1 MKKKIFKQITS
12 ALIVLLICLTS
23 LIPSVSAEEAYDLS
37 TINLDDYGDVI
48 TNEEL
53 GFNIS
58 TSGIITKKQLEAV
71 LNSPS
76 TFSRAATT
84 TITLTPCYDNNG
96 NQITAVQSTY
106 FHSAGMVQYRLK
118 ANADGSNAYCIEP
131 GVYLAGGV
139 NLTESAAEAWD
150 NLSINQQRA
159 VNTALCYGLEGS
171 ASTVTAGSVNTDEA
185 YIATQ
190 LVVWEIVDGQR
201 NAIAPFS
208 LKSGKNGYLSM
219 FCAGGA
225 NPNIRTAY
233 NRITSRMS
241 KFWTVPSM
249 THVYEKDAPT
259 ITLDAVYN
267 ELKGTWTYGSLELND
282 SNGVLSE
289 FKLSGTYDVG
299 NATVTV
305 KQSGNKLTLT
315 CSNGKL
321 SGTSKECS
329 ASSVKNGVPKTNKGV
344 LVAYGSPYAQDT
356 ITGGTIDPPVAY
368 MNVKVN
374 IKRTGT
380 LTRDGRIQKSCWTD
394 SESKDD
400 TTMEGEGTLS
410 TAENLQGWYFYVE
423 SSAQFIKDYKVNS
436 FILGPTDKAGFTQ
449 SLSEYIIKNIDDG
462 LTHDVPAGIYQFY
475 ELGKLKD
482 GKSGKDLDNDYY
494 FPNGCRSN
502 GGSYSSGYPSG
513 SIRIEVE
520 SKSLS
525 NIGHATNIYRIP
537 FQFKKVSEC
546 GASVANL
553 YFTATHKQSG
563 AVYLLR
569 TAKDGYAYLNSDS
582 TKSKVL
588 YLPEGEYL
596 IHELGTLK
604 TGESGRDYENDYQ
617 VPAYYDT
624 PTDVEVSINADAFK
638 AAQEEGYETIFA
650 CVTNT
655 VSSYIKIKKTDS
667 KTGSALSGAVFG
679 IYFDEECT
687 SLLETVTTDKNGEGK
702 TKNKYSTGTYYCQ
715 EITPPPNCQLSD
727 EVYTVKVVPTTKV
740 DNVVEV
746 NATNIKFPTKVC
758 IYKVAKDT
766 QSPLSGVKFGVF
778 SNASCTVKLEEL
790 TTDSKGCA
798 YTKEYSPGTVLY
810 IKELVAPSGY
820 KVDSKVEKVTI
831 TETAKSGNVIKVKF
845 ENPPYLGSVAI
856 EKKDSETGTLLK
868 GAVYGLYSDK
878 ACTKLLE
885 KLTTDDKGYAE
896 SSKSYKPSTM
906 YLKEIT
912 PPPNYTKNNTV
923 YTVTLTLN
931 QAMAGTPAKVTVK
944 DDIEKVRIFLFKY
957 DPDLM
962 AKGKGVGGATYG
974 FYSNKECT
982 QLLEKVVT
990 RTDGS
995 IISAKKYRMG
1005 QTVYIKELV
1014 PAKGYKLNEI
1024 IYDVTVTPEYI
1035 EQSKKLFHTALT
1047 EPDEPYVW
1055 VRVYDMIY
1063 KPYIQIHKTDSKTGV
1078 AVKGAVYELYDPSNK
1093 WATRNML
1100 ETDSR
1105 GYAKTMST
1113 YYPGQTLHLKE
1124 YSAAEGYT
1132 LDPKTYEVY
1141 VKFVDRDNYVITV
1154 EVQNDPKDI
1163 DLTIKKTCAQTDLP
1177 VGNAVYGVYSS
1188 NAKDSNGMLLE
1199 SNLLTTVTTDA
1210 DGLGEIGIKFAAGE
1224 VFYLQERVAPYGF
1237 NLNKAIV
1244 TVTVEEDMNPIIPV
1258 IDYSKTGT
1266 VYLEKTDAFGD
1277 GLTGVTFEMYTKDG
1291 KLVKFGNYGA
1301 STYYYSKTGTKSEIT
1316 IPSSGPRVAV
1326 ISIPLGDYYFVETST
1341 VDGKMVY
1348 GEKIPFTV
1356 KLANASASGATA
1368 IEIEVKNHD
1377 SVLWDTGGTG
1387 TGAYRTVAL
1396 CVLTLSIALM
1406 GYAATIYVKKSKTK
1420 TN

>member
-139 NLTESAAEAWD
+139 NLTASSSEAWN
-150 NLSINQQRA
+150 NLSFDQKKAIN
-159 VNTALCYGLEGS
+159 TTLCYGLEGS
-171 ASTVTAGSVNTDEA
+171 ASMVTAGSVNTDEA

-190 LVVWEIVDGQR
+190 LVVWEIVDGHR

-233 NRITSRMS
+233 NRITSGMS
-241 KFWTVPSM
+241 KYWKTPSFADDI
-249 THVYEKDAPT
+249 KSQAPT
-259 ITLDAVYN
+259 YTLDAVYN
-267 ELKGTWTYGSLELND
+267 ELKGTWTYGSMTLND
-282 SNGVLSE
+282 SNEVLSD
-289 FKLSGTYDVG
+289 FSLTGTYDVG
-299 NATVTV
+299 NATVNI
-305 KQSGNKLTLT
+305 KQSGNKLTLS
-315 CSNGKL
+315 CSSGKL
-321 SGTSKECS
+321 SGTAKEI
-329 ASSVKNGVPKTNKGV
+329 SVKSNKTGVPTTNNGT

-356 ITGGTIDPPVAY
+356 ITGGTIDPPYAY

-423 SSAQFIKDYKVNS
+423 PSAQFIKDYKVNG

-494 FPNGCRSN
+494 FPNGCRPN

-520 SKSLS
+520 SKSLD

-638 AAQEEGYETIFA
+638 AAQEEGCETIFA

-687 SLLETVTTDKNGEGK
+687 SLLETVTTDSNGEGT

-715 EITPPPNCQLSD
+715 EITPPANCQLSD

-778 SNASCTVKLEEL
+778 SNEGCTVKLEEL

-831 TETAKSGNVIKVKF
+831 TEAPNAGTVIEVKF

-856 EKKDSETGTLLK
+856 EKKDSETGALLK

-931 QAMAGTPAKVTVK
+931 QAMTGTPAKVTVK

-982 QLLEKVVT
+982 QLFEKVVT
-990 RTDGS
+990 RADGS

-1078 AVKGAVYELYDPSNK
+1078 AVEGAMYEIYDPSNK
-1093 WATRNML
+1093 WATRNIL
-1100 ETDSR
+1100 TTDSR
-1105 GYAKTMST
+1105 GYAKTVSA
-1113 YYPGQTLHLKE
+1113 YYPGQILHLKE
-1124 YSAAEGYT
+1124 YEAAEGYT
-1132 LDPKTYEVY
+1132 LDTNTYEVY
-1141 VKFVDRDNYVITV
+1141 VEYVDRDNYVITV
-1154 EVQNDPKDI
+1154 EVENDPKNI
-1163 DLTIKKTCAQTDLP
+1163 DLTIKKTCVQTKKP
-1177 VGNAVYGVYSS
+1177 VEGATYRVYSS
-1188 NAKDSNGMLLE
+1188 NETDSSGMIL
-1199 SNLLTTVTTDA
+1199 SKYVLTTIVTDEN
-1210 DGLGEIGIKFAAGE
+1210 GLGKIGLKFAAGE
-1224 VFYLQERVAPYGF
+1224 VFYIQEWHPPIGY
-1237 NLNKAIV
+1237 NWNSKIIEV
-1244 TVTVEEDMNPIIPV
+1244 TVKDNMNPIIEV
-1258 IDYSKTGT
+1258 TDSIKTGT
-1266 VYLEKTDAFGD
+1266 VYLEKTDAFGNK
-1277 GLTGVTFEMYTKDG
+1277 LTGVTFEMYSKDG
-1291 KLVKFGNYGA
+1291 EMVTFGNYGA
-1301 STYYYSKTGTKSEIT
+1301 STYYYSKSQTKNVIT
-1316 IPSSGPRVAV
+1316 IPSSGQRVA
-1326 ISIPLGDYYFVETST
+1326 ILGVPIGEYYLIETST

-1348 GEKIPFTV
+1348 GEKIHFTV
-1356 KLANASASGATA
+1356 ELANTSDGAAKVVNLT
-1368 IEIEVKNHD
+1368 VKNHD

-1406 GYAATIYVKKSKTK
+1406 GYAATIYIKKSKTK

>member
-1 MKKKIFKQITS
+1 MKKKIFIQITS
-12 ALIVLLICLTS
+12 ALVVLLICLTS
-23 LIPSVSAEEAYDLS
+23 LIPSVFAKETFDLS

-58 TSGIITKKQLEAV
+58 TSGIITKKQLEAII
-71 LNSPS
+71 NSPS

-84 TITLTPCYDNNG
+84 TITLTPCYDSNG

-139 NLTESAAEAWD
+139 NLTASASDTWN
-150 NLSINQQRA
+150 NLTDNQQRA
-159 VNTALCYGLEGS
+159 INTALCYGLEGS
-171 ASTVTAGSVNTDEA
+171 ASTVTAGAVNTDEA

-190 LVVWEIVDGQR
+190 LIVWEIVDGQR

-208 LKSGKNGYLSM
+208 LKSGKNGYLSLY
-219 FCAGGA
+219 CAGGA
-225 NPNIRTAY
+225 YPNIRTAY
-233 NRITSRMS
+233 NRITSGMS
-241 KFWTVPSM
+241 KFWKVPSFADDI
-249 THVYEKDAPT
+249 KSQAPT
-259 ITLDAVYN
+259 YTLDAVYN
-267 ELKGTWTYGSLELND
+267 ELKGTWTYGSMTLND
-282 SNGVLSE
+282 SNEVLSD
-289 FKLSGTYDVG
+289 FSLAGTYDVG
-299 NATVTV
+299 NATVTI
-305 KQSGNKLTLT
+305 KQSGNKLTLS
-315 CSNGKL
+315 CSSGKL
-321 SGTSKECS
+321 DGTSKSVS
-329 ASSVKNGVPKTNKGV
+329 AKSNKTGVPTTNSGV

-356 ITGGTIDPPVAY
+356 ITGGTIDPPNAY
-368 MNVKVN
+368 LNVKVN
-374 IKRTGT
+374 IKKTGT

-394 SESKDD
+394 NESKDD

-410 TAENLQGWYFYVE
+410 TEENLEGWYFYVKP
-423 SSAQFIKDYKVNS
+423 SSQFIRDYKVES
-436 FILGPTDKAGFTQ
+436 FVLGPTDKAGFTQ
-449 SLSEYIIKNIDDG
+449 SLSEYIIEHIDDG
-462 LTHDVPAGIYQFY
+462 LTYDVPAGYYDFY

-494 FPNGCRSN
+494 FPDGCRPLN
-502 GGSYSSGYPSG
+502 GSYSNGVLSG
-513 SIRIEVE
+513 SIRIDVT
-520 SKSLS
+520 SKDLN
-525 NIGHATNIYRIP
+525 NIGYATNIYRIP

-582 TKSKVL
+582 TKSNVL
-588 YLPEGEYL
+588 YLPEGDYL
-596 IHELGTLK
+596 IHELGQLK
-604 TGESGRDYENDYQ
+604 SGESGKDYANDYT

-638 AAQEEGYETIFA
+638 AAQEEGFKIIFKS
-650 CVTNT
+650 VTNT
-655 VSSYIKIKKTDS
+655 VSSYIRIKKTDS
-667 KTGSALSGAVFG
+667 DTGKALAGAVFG
-679 IYFDEECT
+679 IYFDKECT
-687 SLLETVTTDKNGEGK
+687 SLLETVTTDSNGEGK

-715 EITPPPNCQLSD
+715 EITPPANCQLSD
-727 EVYTVKVVPTTKV
+727 EVYTVKVVPTAKV

-746 NATNIKFPTKVC
+746 TATNVKYPTKVC

-766 QSPLSGVKFGVF
+766 QSPLSGVKFGVY

-790 TTDSKGCA
+790 TTDSNGCA
-798 YTKEYSPGTVLY
+798 YTKEYSPGTILY

-820 KVDSKVEKVTI
+820 KMDSKVEKITI
-831 TETAKSGNVIKVKF
+831 TETPNAGTVIKVKF

-856 EKKDSETGTLLK
+856 EKKDSETGALLE

-878 ACTKLLE
+878 TCTKLLE

-912 PPPNYTKNNTV
+912 PPPNYTKNDTV
-923 YTVTLTLN
+923 YSVTLTLN

-944 DDIEKVRIFLFKY
+944 DEIEKVRIFLFKY
-957 DPDLM
+957 DPDLK
-962 AKGKGVGGATYG
+962 ANGKGVAGATYG
-974 FYSNKECT
+974 FYSNEACT
-982 QLLEKVVT
+982 QLFEKVVT

-995 IISAKKYRMG
+995 IISAKKYRLG
-1005 QTVYIKELV
+1005 QTIYIKELI

-1035 EQSKKLFHTALT
+1035 EQSKQLFHPALE

-1055 VRVYDMIY
+1055 MRVFDEIY
-1063 KPYIQIHKTDSKTGV
+1063 KPYIQIHKTDSKTGI

-1093 WATRNML
+1093 WATSNML

-1105 GYAKTMST
+1105 GYAKTVST

-1124 YSAAEGYT
+1124 YQAAEGYT

-1177 VGNAVYGVYSS
+1177 VGNAEYGVYSS
-1188 NAKDSNGMLLE
+1188 NEKDSNGMLLD

-1244 TVTVEEDMNPIIPV
+1244 TVNVEEDMNPIIEV
-1258 IDYSKTGT
+1258 TNQSKTGT

-1277 GLTGVTFEMYTKDG
+1277 GLVGVTFELYTKDG
-1291 KLVKFGNYGA
+1291 ELVKFGNYGA

-1356 KLANASASGATA
+1356 KLASATASGATVV
-1368 IEIEVKNHD
+1368 EIEVKNHD

-1396 CVLTLSIALM
+1396 CVLTLSVALM
-1406 GYAATIYVKKSKTK
+1406 GYAATIYFKKSKI

>member
-1 MKKKIFKQITS
+1 MKKKIIKQITS
-12 ALIVLLICLTS
+12 AIVVLLICLTS
-23 LIPSVSAEEAYDLS
+23 LIPSVYAEEAYDIS

-48 TNEEL
+48 TNEKL

-58 TSGIITKKQLEAV
+58 TSGIITKKQLETV

-84 TITLTPCYDNNG
+84 TITLTPCYDSNG

-106 FHSAGMVQYRLK
+106 FHSAGRAQYRLK

-139 NLTESAAEAWD
+139 NLTASAAEAWD
-150 NLSINQQRA
+150 NLTLNQQRA

-171 ASTVTAGSVNTDEA
+171 VSTVTAGSVNTDEA

-190 LVVWEIVDGQR
+190 LVVWEIVNGER
-201 NAIAPFS
+201 NAVAPFS

-225 NPNIRTAY
+225 YPNIRTAY
-233 NRITSRMS
+233 NRITNGMS
-241 KFWTVPSM
+241 KFWLVPSM
-249 THVYEKDAPT
+249 THLYEQYAPT

-267 ELKGTWTYGSLELND
+267 EIKGTWTYGSLELND
-282 SNGVLSE
+282 SNGVLE
-289 FKLSGTYDVG
+289 DFELAGTYDVG

-305 KQSGNKLTLT
+305 KQNGNKLTLS

-321 SGTSKECS
+321 SGSSKTKS
-329 ASSVKNGVPKTNKGV
+329 ASSVKTGIPKTNKGV

-356 ITGGTIDPPVAY
+356 IVGGTIDPPIAY

-380 LTRDGRIQKSCWTD
+380 LTRDGRIQKSCWTY
-394 SESKDD
+394 SESQDD

-410 TAENLQGWYFYVE
+410 TEENLKGWYFYVKG
-423 SSAQFIKDYKVNS
+423 SAQFVRDYKVES
-436 FILGPTDKAGFTQ
+436 FVLGPTDKAGFTE
-449 SLSEYIIKNIDDG
+449 SLSEYIIENIDDG
-462 LTHDVPAGIYQFY
+462 LTYDVPSGYYDIY
-475 ELGKLKD
+475 ELGKLKE

-494 FPNGCRSN
+494 FPDGCSPQN
-502 GGSYSSGYPSG
+502 GSYKNGYVSGTL
-513 SIRIEVE
+513 RIDLN
-520 SKSLS
+520 STDLN

-546 GASVANL
+546 GSSVANL

-588 YLPEGEYL
+588 YLPEGDYL
-596 IHELGTLK
+596 IHELGQLK
-604 TGESGRDYENDYQ
+604 SGESGKDYANDYA

-638 AAQEEGYETIFA
+638 AAHSEGLETIFKS
-650 CVTNT
+650 VTNT
-655 VSSYIKIKKTDS
+655 VSSYIRIKKTDS
-667 KTGSALSGAVFG
+667 DTGKALAGAVFG
-679 IYFDEECT
+679 IYFDKECT
-687 SLLETVTTDKNGEGK
+687 SLLETVTTDSSGEGT

-715 EITPPPNCQLSD
+715 EITPPANCQLSD
-727 EVYTVKVVPTTKV
+727 EVYIVKVVPTANV

-746 NATNIKFPTKVC
+746 TATNVKYPTKIE
-758 IYKVAKDT
+758 IYKIAEDT
-766 QSPLSGVKFGVF
+766 KLPLKGVRFGVY
-778 SNASCTVKLEEL
+778 SNANCTVKLEDVI
-790 TTDSKGCA
+790 TDENGYA
-798 YTKEYSPGTVLY
+798 YTQAYKPGTVLY
-810 IKELVAPSGY
+810 IKELSSATGY
-820 KVDSKVEKVTI
+820 KPNGTVMKVTI
-831 TETAKSGNVIKVKF
+831 TETANANNVIKVVF
-845 ENPPYLGSVAI
+845 ENPPYFGSVAI
-856 EKKDSETGTLLK
+856 EKKDSETGALLE

-885 KLTTDDKGYAE
+885 KLTTDSKGYAE

-912 PPPNYTKNNTV
+912 PPPNYTANDTV
-923 YTVTLTLN
+923 YSVTLTLN
-931 QAMAGTPAKVTVK
+931 QAMAGTLAKVTVK

-957 DPDLM
+957 DPDLK
-962 AKGKGVGGATYG
+962 ANGKGVAGATYG

-982 QLLEKVVT
+982 QLYEKVVSGA
-990 RTDGS
+990 DGS
-995 IISAKKYRMG
+995 VISAKKYRMG
-1005 QTVYIKELV
+1005 DTIYIKELV

-1035 EQSKKLFHTALT
+1035 EQSKQLFHPALV

-1055 VRVYDMIY
+1055 VRVYDLIY
-1063 KPYIQIHKTDSKTGV
+1063 KPYIQIHKTDSKTGK
-1078 AVKGAVYELYDPSNK
+1078 AVEGAIYEIYDPSNK

-1105 GYAKTMST
+1105 GYAKTLST

-1124 YSAAEGYT
+1124 YQAAEGYT
-1132 LDPKTYEVY
+1132 LDPNTYEVY
-1141 VKFVDRDNYVITV
+1141 VKFVDRDNYVITIEV
-1154 EVQNDPKDI
+1154 ENDPKDI

-1177 VGNAVYGVYSS
+1177 VGDAVYGVYSS
-1188 NAKDSNGMLLE
+1188 NEKDSSGMLLD
-1199 SNLLTTVTTDA
+1199 SNLLTTVTTDS
-1210 DGLGEIGIKFAAGE
+1210 DGLGEIDIKFAAGE
-1224 VFYLQERVAPYGF
+1224 VFYLQERVAPVGF

-1244 TVTVEEDMNPIIPV
+1244 TVNVEEDMNPIIPV
-1258 IDYSKTGT
+1258 INYSKSGT
-1266 VYLEKTDAFGD
+1266 VYLEKTDAFGE
-1277 GLTGVTFEMYTKDG
+1277 GLVGVTFEMYTKDG

-1301 STYYYSKTGTKSEIT
+1301 STYYYSKTGAKSEIT
-1316 IPSSGPRVAV
+1316 IPSSGPRVAL
-1326 ISIPLGDYYFVETST
+1326 ISIPLGEYYLVETST

-1356 KLANASASGATA
+1356 KLASATASGATVV
-1368 IEIEVKNHD
+1368 EIEVKNHD

-1387 TGAYRTVAL
+1387 TGAYRAVAL
-1396 CVLTLSIALM
+1396 CVLTLSVALM
-1406 GYAATIYVKKSKTK
+1406 GCAATIYFKKSKT

>member
-1 MKKKIFKQITS
+1 MLVCI
-12 ALIVLLICLTS
+12 TS
-23 LIPSVSAEEAYDLS
+23 LIPSVSAEETFDLS
-37 TINLDDYGDVI
+37 TINLENCGDVI

-76 TFSRAATT
+76 TFSRSATT
-84 TITLTPCYDNNG
+84 TITLTPCYDSNG

-106 FHSAGMVQYRLK
+106 FHSAGMAQYRLK

-139 NLTESAAEAWD
+139 NLTESAADAWY
-150 NLSINQQRA
+150 NLTINQQRA

-190 LVVWEIVDGQR
+190 LVVWEIVNGER
-201 NAIAPFS
+201 NSSIPFS

-233 NRITSRMS
+233 NRIVDGMY
-241 KFWTVPSM
+241 KFWQVPSM
-249 THVYEKDAPT
+249 TSAYQNSEPT
-259 ITLDAVYN
+259 YTIDAVYN

-282 SNGVLSE
+282 SNGVLKDFS
-289 FKLSGTYDVG
+289 LAGTYDVG
-299 NATVTV
+299 NATVTI
-305 KQSGNKLTLT
+305 KQNGNKLTMT
-315 CSNGKL
+315 SSNGKL
-321 SGTSKECS
+321 GGTSKTISTHTE
-329 ASSVKNGVPKTNKGV
+329 KTGVPRTNKGV

-356 ITGGTIDPPVAY
+356 ITGGTIDPPNAY

-410 TAENLQGWYFYVE
+410 TEENLQGWYFYVKP
-423 SSAQFIKDYKVNS
+423 SAQFIKDYKVNS
-436 FILGPTDKAGFTQ
+436 FVLGPTDKAGFTQ
-449 SLSEYIIKNIDDG
+449 SLSEYIIENIDDG
-462 LTHDVPAGIYQFY
+462 LTYDVSAGIYEFY

-482 GKSGKDLDNDYY
+482 GKSGKDLENDYY
-494 FPNGCRSN
+494 FPNGCRAKA
-502 GGSYSSGYPSG
+502 GSYSNGLPSG
-513 SIRIEVE
+513 TLRIEVQ
-520 SKSLS
+520 SKALN
-525 NIGHATNIYRIP
+525 NIGFATNIYRIP
-537 FQFKKVSEC
+537 FQFKKISEC

-553 YFTATHKQSG
+553 YFTATHKQTG

-569 TAKDGYAYLNSDS
+569 TAKDGCAYLNSDS

-588 YLPEGEYL
+588 YLPEGDYV

-604 TGESGRDYENDYQ
+604 TGASGRDYKNDYA

-638 AAQEEGYETIFA
+638 AAQEEGLETISKS
-650 CVTNT
+650 VTNT

-687 SLLETVTTDKNGEGK
+687 SLLETVTTDKTGEGK

-746 NATNIKFPTKVC
+746 NATNIKYPTKVR

-766 QSPLSGVKFGVF
+766 QTPLSGVKFGVF

-790 TTDSKGCA
+790 TTDSKGIA
-798 YTKEYSPGTVLY
+798 YTKAYSPGTVLY

-831 TETAKSGNVIKVKF
+831 TETPNAGTVIEVKF

-856 EKKDSETGTLLK
+856 EKKDSETGALLK

-982 QLLEKVVT
+982 QLFEKVVT
-990 RTDGS
+990 RADGS

-1005 QTVYIKELV
+1005 QTIYIKELV

-1024 IYDVTVTPEYI
+1024 VYDVTVTPEYI

-1105 GYAKTMST
+1105 GYAKTVST

-1124 YSAAEGYT
+1124 YTAAEGYT

-1163 DLTIKKTCAQTDLP
+1163 SLTIKKTCSQTQLP
-1177 VGNAVYGVYSS
+1177 VEGATYGVYSS
-1188 NAKDSNGMLLE
+1188 NAKDTSGMLLDE
-1199 SNLLTTVTTDA
+1199 NLLTTVKTDEN
-1210 DGLGEIGIKFAAGE
+1210 GLGKIGVKFAAGE
-1224 VFYLQERVAPYGF
+1224 VFYLQEISAPDGF
-1237 NLNKAIV
+1237 TLNKAIV
-1244 TVTVEEDMNPIIPV
+1244 TVTVKENMNPIISV
-1258 IDYSKTGT
+1258 TNYSKTGA

-1291 KLVKFGNYGA
+1291 DLVTFGNYGA
-1301 STYYYSKTGTKSEIT
+1301 STYYYSKTGPQKNIT
-1316 IPSSGPRVAV
+1316 IPSSGPRVAI
-1326 ISIPLGDYYFVETST
+1326 ISIPIGEYYLIETST

-1348 GEKIPFTV
+1348 GEKIPV
-1356 KLANASASGATA
+1356 VIELAKSTDTGAKTL
-1368 IEIEVKNHD
+1368 EIEVKNHD

-1396 CVLTLSIALM
+1396 CALTLSITLM
-1406 GYAATIYVKKSKTK
+1406 GYAATIYIKKSKTK

>member
-37 TINLDDYGDVI
+37 TINLDNYGDVI

-84 TITLTPCYDNNG
+84 TITLTPCYDSNG

-118 ANADGSNAYCIEP
+118 ANADSSNAYCIEP
-131 GVYLAGGV
+131 GVYLAGGI
-139 NLTESAAEAWD
+139 NLTADSSEVWNS
-150 NLSINQQRA
+150 LSLDQRKAIN
-159 VNTALCYGLEGS
+159 TILCYGLEGS
-171 ASTVTAGSVNTDEA
+171 ASTVTAGAVNSDEA

-190 LVVWEIVDGQR
+190 LLIWEVVDGER
-201 NAIAPFS
+201 NVIAPFS
-208 LKSGKNGYLSM
+208 LKSGKNGYLSLY
-219 FCAGGA
+219 CAGNA

-233 NRITSRMS
+233 NRIVTGLD
-241 KFWTVPSM
+241 KYWKIPSM
-249 THVYEKDAPT
+249 THAFKSKAPT
-259 ITLDAVYN
+259 YALDAVYN
-267 ELKGTWTYGSLELND
+267 EIKGTWTYSSMTLND
-282 SNGVLSE
+282 SNGVLSD
-289 FKLSGTYDVG
+289 FSLAGTYDVG
-299 NATVTV
+299 NATVTI
-305 KQSGNKLTLT
+305 KQSGNKLTLS
-315 CSNGKL
+315 CSSGKL
-321 SGTSKECS
+321 NGTSKSIS
-329 ASSVKNGVPKTNKGV
+329 AQSNKTGVPTTNSGV

-356 ITGGTIDPPVAY
+356 ITGGTIDPPNAY

-410 TAENLQGWYFYVE
+410 TEENLQGWYFYVKP
-423 SSAQFIKDYKVNS
+423 SAQFIKDYKVNS
-436 FILGPTDKAGFTQ
+436 FVLGPTDKAGFTQ
-449 SLSEYIIKNIDDG
+449 SLSEYIIENIDDG
-462 LTHDVPAGIYQFY
+462 LTYDVSAGIYEFY

-482 GKSGKDLDNDYY
+482 GKSGNDLENDYY
-494 FPNGCRSN
+494 FPNGCRAKA
-502 GGSYSSGYPSG
+502 GSYSNGFPSG
-513 SIRIEVE
+513 TLRIEVQ
-520 SKSLS
+520 SKALN
-525 NIGHATNIYRIP
+525 NIGFATNIYRIP
-537 FQFKKVSEC
+537 FQFKKISEC

-553 YFTATHKQSG
+553 YFTATHKQTG

-604 TGESGRDYENDYQ
+604 TGASGRDYKNDYA

-638 AAQEEGYETIFA
+638 AAQEEGLETIFKS
-650 CVTNT
+650 VTNT

-746 NATNIKFPTKVC
+746 NATNVKYPTTVR

-766 QSPLSGVKFGVF
+766 QIPLKGVKFGVF

-790 TTDSKGCA
+790 TTDSKGIA
-798 YTKEYSPGTVLY
+798 YTKAYSPGTVLY

-831 TETAKSGNVIKVKF
+831 TETPNAGTVIEVKF

-856 EKKDSETGTLLK
+856 EKKDSETGALLK

-885 KLTTDDKGYAE
+885 KLTTNDKGYAE

-912 PPPNYTKNNTV
+912 PPPNYIKNNTV

-962 AKGKGVGGATYG
+962 AKGKGIGGATYG

-982 QLLEKVVT
+982 QLFEKVVT
-990 RTDGS
+990 RADGS

-1188 NAKDSNGMLLE
+1188 NEKDSNGMLLE

-1244 TVTVEEDMNPIIPV
+1244 TVNVKEDMNPIIPV
-1258 IDYSKTGT
+1258 VDYSKTGT

-1316 IPSSGPRVAV
+1316 IPSSGPRVAI

-1356 KLANASASGATA
+1356 KLASATAQGATA

-1377 SVLWDTGGTG
+1377 SVLWDTGGIG

-1396 CVLTLSIALM
+1396 CVLTLSITLM
-1406 GYAATIYVKKSKTK
+1406 GYAATIYIKKSKTK
-1420 TN
+1420 SN

>member
-1 MKKKIFKQITS
+1 MKKKLLTQITS
-12 ALIVLLICLTS
+12 VLIIMLVCITS
-23 LIPSVSAEEAYDLS
+23 LIPSVSAEEVYDLS

-53 GFNIS
+53 GFNVS

-84 TITLTPCYDNNG
+84 TITLTPCYDSNG

-118 ANADGSNAYCIEP
+118 TNADGSNAYCIEP

-139 NLTESAAEAWD
+139 NLTASAVEAWD
-150 NLSINQQRA
+150 SLTLNQQRA
-159 VNTALCYGLEGS
+159 INTALCYGLEGS
-171 ASTVTAGSVNTDEA
+171 ASTVTDGAVNSDEA

-190 LVVWEIVDGQR
+190 LIVWEIVNGER
-201 NAIAPFS
+201 NAVAPFS

-219 FCAGGA
+219 YCAGGA
-225 NPNIRTAY
+225 NPNIRKAY
-233 NRITSRMS
+233 NRITSGMS
-241 KFWTVPSM
+241 KFWLVPSM
-249 THVYEKDAPT
+249 THVYEQYAPT

-282 SNGVLSE
+282 SNGVLSD
-289 FKLSGTYDVG
+289 FKLAGTYDVG

-305 KQSGNKLTLT
+305 AQSGNRLTLK

-321 SGTSKECS
+321 SGTSKEGS
-329 ASSVKNGVPKTNKGV
+329 ANSVKTGIPKTNKGI

-356 ITGGTIDPPVAY
+356 ITGGTIDPPKAY

-410 TAENLQGWYFYVE
+410 TEENLEGWYFYVKP
-423 SSAQFIKDYKVNS
+423 SAQFIRDYKVES
-436 FILGPTDKAGFTQ
+436 FVLGPTDKAGFTQ

-462 LTHDVPAGIYQFY
+462 LTYDVPAGYYDIY
-475 ELGKLKD
+475 ELGKLKE

-494 FPNGCRSN
+494 FPDGCRPYN
-502 GGSYSSGYPSG
+502 GSYSSGNISG
-513 SIRIEVE
+513 TLRIDVN
-520 SKSLS
+520 STDLN
-525 NIGHATNIYRIP
+525 NIGHVTNIYRIP
-537 FQFKKVSEC
+537 FQFKKESEC
-546 GASVANL
+546 GSSVANL

-569 TAKDGYAYLNSDS
+569 TAKDGYACLNSDS

-588 YLPEGEYL
+588 YLPEGDYL
-596 IHELGTLK
+596 IHELGLLK
-604 TGESGRDYENDYQ
+604 SGKSGKDYDNDYA

-638 AAQEEGYETIFA
+638 AAQEEGFETIYK

-655 VSSYIKIKKTDS
+655 VSSYIKIKKTES
-667 KTGSALSGAVFG
+667 NTGSALSGAVFG
-679 IYFDEECT
+679 IYFDKECT

-715 EITPPPNCQLSD
+715 EITPPANCQLSD
-727 EVYTVKVVPTTKV
+727 EVYTVKVVPTANV
-740 DNVVEV
+740 DNEVEV
-746 NATNIKFPTKVC
+746 NATNVKHPTKVC

-766 QSPLSGVKFGVF
+766 QSPLKGVKFGVY
-778 SNASCTVKLEEL
+778 SNANCTVKLEEH
-790 TTDSKGCA
+790 TTDSNGCA
-798 YTKEYSPGTVLY
+798 YTKEYSPGTILY

-820 KVDSKVEKVTI
+820 KMDSKVEKITI
-831 TETAKSGNVIKVKF
+831 TETPNAGTVIKVKF

-856 EKKDSETGTLLK
+856 EKKDSETGALLE

-878 ACTKLLE
+878 TCTKLLE
-885 KLTTDDKGYAE
+885 KLTTDSKGYAK

-912 PPPNYTKNNTV
+912 PPPNYTKNDTV
-923 YTVTLTLN
+923 YSVTLTLN
-931 QAMAGTPAKVTVK
+931 QAMEGTPAKVTVN
-944 DDIEKVRIFLFKY
+944 DEIEKVRIFLFKY
-957 DPDLM
+957 DPDTM

-982 QLLEKVVT
+982 QLFEKVVT
-990 RTDGS
+990 RDDGS

-1005 QTVYIKELV
+1005 QTIYIKELI
-1014 PAKGYKLNEI
+1014 PAEGYKLNTN
-1024 IYDVTVTPEYI
+1024 IYSITVTPEYI
-1035 EQSKKLFHTALT
+1035 EQSKQLVQTGLT

-1055 VRVYDMIY
+1055 MRVYDEIY
-1063 KPYIQIHKTDSKTGV
+1063 KPYIKIHKTDSKTGI

-1093 WATRNML
+1093 WSTRCFL
-1100 ETDSR
+1100 TTDSK
-1105 GYAKTMST
+1105 GYAQSTST
-1113 YYPGQTLHLKE
+1113 YYPGQTFHLKE
-1124 YSAAEGYT
+1124 YTAADGYT
-1132 LDPKTYEVY
+1132 LDTKTYEVY
-1141 VKFVDRDNYVITV
+1141 VKYVNKDNEVILV

-1163 DLTIKKTCAQTDLP
+1163 SLTIRKTCVQTKLP
-1177 VGNAVYGVYSS
+1177 VEGATYRVYS
-1188 NAKDSNGMLLE
+1188 NNETDSSGMIL
-1199 SNLLTTVTTDA
+1199 SKYVLTTVNTDEN
-1210 DGLGEIGIKFAAGE
+1210 GLGKIGIKFAAGE
-1224 VFYLQERVAPYGF
+1224 VFYLQEWHPPVGYTW
-1237 NLNKAIV
+1237 NSQIIKV
-1244 TVTVEEDMNPIIPV
+1244 TVTDDMNPV
-1258 IDYSKTGT
+1258 IDVTNNIKTGT

-1316 IPSSGPRVAV
+1316 IPSSGPRVAI

-1356 KLANASASGATA
+1356 KLASATAQGATMV
-1368 IEIEVKNHD
+1368 EIEVKNHD

-1387 TGAYRTVAL
+1387 TGAYRMVAL
-1396 CVLTLSIALM
+1396 CVLTLSITLM

>member
-1 MKKKIFKQITS
+1 MKKKLLMRIT
-12 ALIVLLICLTS
+12 AILFVLLICITS
-23 LIPSVSAEEAYDLS
+23 LITSVSADEAFDLGS
-37 TINLDDYGDVI
+37 INLDDYDDVI

-84 TITLTPCYDNNG
+84 TITLTPCYDTKG
-96 NQITAVQSTY
+96 NQIKAVQSTY

-139 NLTESAAEAWD
+139 NLTASASDTWN
-150 NLSINQQRA
+150 NLTDNQQRA
-159 VNTALCYGLEGS
+159 INTALCYGLEGS
-171 ASTVTAGSVNTDEA
+171 ASKVMTGTINSDQA

-190 LVVWEIVDGQR
+190 LIVWEIVNGER
-201 NAIAPFS
+201 NAVAPFS

-219 FCAGGA
+219 FCAGGS
-225 NPNIRTAY
+225 NPNIKSAY
-233 NRITSRMS
+233 NNITSRMS
-241 KFWTVPSM
+241 KFWKVPSFADDI
-249 THVYEKDAPT
+249 KSQAPT
-259 ITLDAVYN
+259 YTIDAVYN
-267 ELKGTWTYGSLELND
+267 ELKGTWTYGKIQLND
-282 SNGVLSE
+282 SNGVLAD

-299 NATVTV
+299 NATVTI
-305 KQSGNKLTLT
+305 KQSGNKLTLS
-315 CSNGKL
+315 CSSGKL
-321 SGTSKECS
+321 NGTSKSIS
-329 ASSVKNGVPKTNKGV
+329 AQSNKTGVPTTNSGV

-356 ITGGTIDPPVAY
+356 ITGGTIDPPNAY

-380 LTRDGRIQKSCWTD
+380 LTRDGRIQKSCWTE
-394 SESKDD
+394 SESEDD

-410 TAENLQGWYFYVE
+410 TEENLEGWYFYVKP
-423 SSAQFIKDYKVNS
+423 SAQFIRDYKIES
-436 FILGPTDKAGFTQ
+436 FVLGPTDKAGFTQ

-462 LTHDVPAGIYQFY
+462 LTYDVPAGYYDIY
-475 ELGKLKD
+475 ELGKLKE

-494 FPNGCRSN
+494 FPDGCKPYN
-502 GGSYSSGYPSG
+502 GSYSNGHLSGTL
-513 SIRIEVE
+513 RIDVT
-520 SKSLS
+520 SHDLN
-525 NIGHATNIYRIP
+525 NISHVTNIYRIP
-537 FQFKKVSEC
+537 FQFKKESEC

-553 YFTATHKQSG
+553 YFIATHKQTG

-569 TAKDGYAYLNSDS
+569 TANDGYAYLNSDS

-596 IHELGTLK
+596 IHELGQLK
-604 TGESGRDYENDYQ
+604 TGASGKDYKNDYA

-624 PTDVEVSINADAFK
+624 PTDVEVYINADAFK
-638 AAQEEGYETIFA
+638 AAQEEGFETIYK

-679 IYFDEECT
+679 IYFDKECT
-687 SLLETVTTDKNGEGK
+687 SLLETVTTDSNGEGI

-715 EITPPPNCQLSD
+715 EITPPANCQLSD
-727 EVYTVKVVPTTKV
+727 KVYTVKVVPTANV

-746 NATNIKFPTKVC
+746 EAINVKYPTKVC

-766 QSPLSGVKFGVF
+766 QTPLSGVKFGVY
-778 SNASCTVKLEEL
+778 SNEKCTVKLEEL
-790 TTDSKGCA
+790 TTDKNGNA

-831 TETAKSGNVIKVKF
+831 TETPTAGNVIKIKF

-856 EKKDSETGTLLK
+856 EKKDSETGALLK

-896 SSKSYKPSTM
+896 SSKSYKPSAM

-912 PPPNYTKNNTV
+912 PPENYTKNNTV
-923 YTVTLTLN
+923 YSVTLTLN

-982 QLLEKVVT
+982 QLFEKVVT
-990 RTDGS
+990 RADGS

-1105 GYAKTMST
+1105 GYAKTVST

-1124 YSAAEGYT
+1124 YTAAEGYT

-1141 VKFVDRDNYVITV
+1141 VKFVDKDNEVITV
-1154 EVQNDPKDI
+1154 EVKNDPKDI
-1163 DLTIKKTCAQTDLP
+1163 SLTIKKTCEQTDLP
-1177 VGNAVYGVYSS
+1177 VGDAVYGVYSS
-1188 NAKDSNGMLLE
+1188 DEKDSNRMLLD
-1199 SNLLTTVTTDA
+1199 SNLLTTVKTDEN
-1210 DGLGEIGIKFAAGE
+1210 GFGKIGIKFAAGE
-1224 VFYLQERVAPYGF
+1224 VFYIQERVAPTGF
-1237 NLNKAIV
+1237 NLNKAII
-1244 TVTVEEDMNPIIPV
+1244 TVNVEEDMNPIIPV
-1258 IDYSKTGT
+1258 TNYSKTGT

-1277 GLTGVTFEMYTKDG
+1277 GLTGVTFEMYTKGGD
-1291 KLVKFGNYGA
+1291 LVTFGNYGA
-1301 STYYYSKTGTKSEIT
+1301 STYYYSKTGPQKNIT

-1326 ISIPLGDYYFVETST
+1326 IGIPIGEYYLVETST

-1348 GEKIPFTV
+1348 GEKIPV
-1356 KLANASASGATA
+1356 VIELANSTDTGAKTL
-1368 IEIEVKNHD
+1368 EIKVKNHD

-1387 TGAYRTVAL
+1387 TGAYRMVAL
-1396 CVLTLSIALM
+1396 CVLILSIALM
-1406 GYAATIYVKKSKTK
+1406 GYAATIHIKKSKTK

>member
-1 MKKKIFKQITS
+1 MKKKLFTRVMS
-12 ALIVLLICLTS
+12 LMFVLLVCITS
-23 LIPSVSAEEAYDLS
+23 LIPSVSAEEVYDLS
-37 TINLDDYGDVI
+37 TINLNDYGDVI

-71 LNSPS
+71 LNRPT
-76 TFSRAATT
+76 TFSRSAST
-84 TITLTPCYDNNG
+84 TITLTPCYDSNG

-106 FHSAGMVQYRLK
+106 FHSTGTAQYRLN

-139 NLTESAAEAWD
+139 DLTVTAAEAWD
-150 NLSINQQRA
+150 NLTLNQQRA
-159 VNTALCYGLEGS
+159 VNTALCYGLEGR
-171 ASTVTAGSVNTDEA
+171 ASVVTAGAVNTDEA

-190 LVVWEIVDGQR
+190 LVVWEIVDGHR
-201 NAIAPFS
+201 NATAPFS

-233 NRITSRMS
+233 NRITDGMS
-241 KFWTVPSM
+241 KFWLVPSM
-249 THVYEKDAPT
+249 THLYEQYAPT

-267 ELKGTWTYGSLELND
+267 ELKGTWTYGTLTLND
-282 SNGVLSE
+282 SNGVLSDYS
-289 FKLSGTYDVG
+289 LSGTYDVG
-299 NATVTV
+299 NAIVTI
-305 KQSGNKLTLT
+305 KQSGNKLTLS
-315 CSNGKL
+315 CSNGKV
-321 SGTSKECS
+321 SGTSKES
-329 ASSVKNGVPKTNKGV
+329 VASSVKTGVPKTNKGT

-356 ITGGTIDPPVAY
+356 IIGGTIDPPIAY

-374 IKRTGT
+374 IKKTGT

-410 TAENLQGWYFYVE
+410 TEENLQGWYFYVKP
-423 SSAQFIKDYKVNS
+423 SAQFIKDYKVNS
-436 FILGPTDKAGFTQ
+436 FVLGPTDKAGFTQ
-449 SLSEYIIKNIDDG
+449 SLSEYIVENIDDG
-462 LTHDVPAGIYQFY
+462 LTYDVSAGIYEFY

-494 FPNGCRSN
+494 FPNGCRAKA
-502 GGSYSSGYPSG
+502 GSYSNGLPSG
-513 SIRIEVE
+513 TFRIEVQ
-520 SKSLS
+520 SKALN
-525 NIGHATNIYRIP
+525 NIGFATNIYRIP
-537 FQFKKVSEC
+537 FQFKKISEC

-553 YFTATHKQSG
+553 YFTATHKQTG

-588 YLPEGEYL
+588 YLPEGDYV

-604 TGESGRDYENDYQ
+604 TGASGRDYKNDYA

-638 AAQEEGYETIFA
+638 AAQEEGLETIFKS
-650 CVTNT
+650 VTNT
-655 VSSYIKIKKTDS
+655 VSSYIRIKKTDS
-667 KTGSALSGAVFG
+667 DTGKALAGAVFG
-679 IYFDEECT
+679 IYFDKECT
-687 SLLETVTTDKNGEGK
+687 SLLETVTTDSSGEGT

-715 EITPPPNCQLSD
+715 EITPPANCQLSD
-727 EVYTVKVVPTTKV
+727 EVYTVKVVPTANV

-746 NATNIKFPTKVC
+746 TATNVKYPTKVC

-766 QSPLSGVKFGVF
+766 QSPLSGVKFGVY

-790 TTDSKGCA
+790 TTDSKGVA
-798 YTKEYSPGTVLY
+798 YTKAYSPGTVLY

-831 TETAKSGNVIKVKF
+831 TETSKSGNVIKVKF

-931 QAMAGTPAKVTVK
+931 QAMSGTPAKVTVK

-982 QLLEKVVT
+982 QLFEKVVT

-1035 EQSKKLFHTALT
+1035 EQSKTLFHKGLT

-1105 GYAKTMST
+1105 GYAKTVST

-1124 YSAAEGYT
+1124 YTAAEGYT

-1163 DLTIKKTCAQTDLP
+1163 SLTIKKTCPQTQLP
-1177 VGNAVYGVYSS
+1177 VEGATYGVYSS
-1188 NAKDSNGMLLE
+1188 NVKDTSGMLLDE
-1199 SNLLTTVTTDA
+1199 NLLTTVKTDEN
-1210 DGLGEIGIKFAAGE
+1210 GLGKIGVKFAAGE
-1224 VFYLQERVAPYGF
+1224 VFYLQEISAPDGF
-1237 NLNKAIV
+1237 TLNKAIV
-1244 TVTVEEDMNPIIPV
+1244 TVTVKENMNPIISV
-1258 IDYSKTGT
+1258 TNYSKTGT

-1277 GLTGVTFEMYTKDG
+1277 GLTGVTFEMYTKNGD
-1291 KLVKFGNYGA
+1291 LVTFGNYGA
-1301 STYYYSKTGTKSEIT
+1301 STYYYSKTGPQKNIS
-1316 IPSSGPRVAV
+1316 IPSSGPRVAI
-1326 ISIPLGDYYFVETST
+1326 ISIPVGEYYLVETST

-1348 GEKIPFTV
+1348 GEKIPV
-1356 KLANASASGATA
+1356 VIELAKPTDTGAKTL
-1368 IEIEVKNHD
+1368 EIEVKNHD

-1396 CVLTLSIALM
+1396 CVLTLSITLM
-1406 GYAATIYVKKSKTK
+1406 GYAATIYIKKSKTK

>member
-12 ALIVLLICLTS
+12 ALVVLIICLTS
-23 LIPSVSAEEAYDLS
+23 LIPSVSAEEAYDLGS
-37 TINLDDYGDVI
+37 INLDDYGDVI

-58 TSGIITKKQLEAV
+58 TSGIITKKQLEAII
-71 LNSPS
+71 NSPS

-84 TITLTPCYDNNG
+84 TITLTPCYDSNG
-96 NQITAVQSTY
+96 KQIIAVQSTY
-106 FHSAGMVQYRLK
+106 FHSAGKVQYRLK

-139 NLTESAAEAWD
+139 NLTASASDTWN
-150 NLSINQQRA
+150 NLTDNQQRA
-159 VNTALCYGLEGS
+159 INTALCYGLEGS
-171 ASTVTAGSVNTDEA
+171 ASTITAGSVNTDEA

-190 LVVWEIVDGQR
+190 LIVWEIVDGQR

-208 LKSGKNGYLSM
+208 LKSGKNGYLSLY
-219 FCAGGA
+219 CAGGA

-233 NRITSRMS
+233 NRITSGMS
-241 KFWTVPSM
+241 KFWKVPSFADDI
-249 THVYEKDAPT
+249 KSQAPT
-259 ITLDAVYN
+259 YTLDAVYN
-267 ELKGTWTYGSLELND
+267 ELKGTWTYGSMTLND
-282 SNGVLSE
+282 SNKVLSD
-289 FKLSGTYDVG
+289 FSLAGTYDVG
-299 NATVTV
+299 NATVNI
-305 KQSGNKLTLT
+305 KQSGNKLTLS
-315 CSNGKL
+315 CSSGKL
-321 SGTSKECS
+321 NGTSKTIS
-329 ASSVKNGVPKTNKGV
+329 AKSNKTGVPTTNSGV

-356 ITGGTIDPPVAY
+356 ITGGTIDPPNAY
-368 MNVKVN
+368 LNVKVN

-410 TAENLQGWYFYVE
+410 TEENLQGWYFYVKP
-423 SSAQFIKDYKVNS
+423 SGQFVKDYKVDN
-436 FILGPTDKAGFTQ
+436 FVLGPTDKAGFTQ
-449 SLSEYIIKNIDDG
+449 SLSEYIIENIDDE
-462 LTHDVPAGIYQFY
+462 LTYDVPAGYYDFY
-475 ELGKLKD
+475 ELGKLKE
-482 GKSGKDLDNDYY
+482 GSSGKDLNNDYY
-494 FPNGCRSN
+494 FPDGCRPHN
-502 GGSYSSGYPSG
+502 GSYSNGILSG
-513 SIRIEVE
+513 SIRIDVN
-520 SKSLS
+520 SKDLN
-525 NIGHATNIYRIP
+525 NIGYATNIYRIP
-537 FQFKKVSEC
+537 FQFKKESEC
-546 GASVANL
+546 GSSVANL

-563 AVYLLR
+563 AVYLLK

-604 TGESGRDYENDYQ
+604 SGESGKDYENDYQ

-638 AAQEEGYETIFA
+638 AAQEEGFETIFKS
-650 CVTNT
+650 VTNT
-655 VSSYIKIKKTDS
+655 VSSYIRIKKTDS

-679 IYFDEECT
+679 IYFDKECT
-687 SLLETVTTDKNGEGK
+687 SLLETVTTDKNGEGT

-715 EITPPPNCQLSD
+715 EVTPPPNCQLSD
-727 EVYTVKVVPTTKV
+727 EVYTVKVVPTAKV

-746 NATNIKFPTKVC
+746 TATNVKYPTKVC

-766 QSPLSGVKFGVF
+766 QSPLSGVKFGVY

-790 TTDSKGCA
+790 TTDSNGCA
-798 YTKEYSPGTVLY
+798 YTKEYSPGTILY

-820 KVDSKVEKVTI
+820 KMNSKVEKITI
-831 TETAKSGNVIKVKF
+831 TETPNAGTVIKVKF

-856 EKKDSETGTLLK
+856 EKKDSETGELLE

-885 KLTTDDKGYAE
+885 KLTTDSKGYAE

-912 PPPNYTKNNTV
+912 PPPNYTKNDTV
-923 YTVTLTLN
+923 YSVTLTLN
-931 QAMAGTPAKVTVK
+931 QAMSGTPAKVTVK
-944 DDIEKVRIFLFKY
+944 DEIEKVRIFLFKY
-957 DPDLM
+957 DPDLK
-962 AKGKGVGGATYG
+962 ANGKGVAGATYG
-974 FYSNKECT
+974 FYSNEACT
-982 QLLEKVVT
+982 QLYEKVVSGS
-990 RTDGS
+990 DGS
-995 IISAKKYRMG
+995 VISAKKYRMG
-1005 QTVYIKELV
+1005 DTIYIKELI
-1014 PAKGYKLNEI
+1014 PAKGYKLNDI

-1035 EQSKKLFHTALT
+1035 EQSKQLFHPALE

-1063 KPYIQIHKTDSKTGV
+1063 KPYIQIHKTDSKTGK
-1078 AVKGAVYELYDPSNK
+1078 AVEGASYEIYDPSNK
-1093 WATRNML
+1093 WATRNIL
-1100 ETDSR
+1100 TTDSK
-1105 GYAKTMST
+1105 GYAKTLST

-1124 YSAAEGYT
+1124 YQAAEGYT

-1163 DLTIKKTCAQTDLP
+1163 SLTIKKTCSQTDLP
-1177 VGNAVYGVYSS
+1177 VGDAVYGVYSS
-1188 NAKDSNGMLLE
+1188 NEQDNNGMLLDK
-1199 SNLLTTVTTDA
+1199 NLLTTVKTDG
-1210 DGLGEIGIKFAAGE
+1210 DGLGKIGIKFAAGE
-1224 VFYLQERVAPYGF
+1224 VFYLQERVAPVGF

-1244 TVTVEEDMNPIIPV
+1244 TVNVEEDMNPIIPV
-1258 IDYSKTGT
+1258 TNYSKSGT

-1301 STYYYSKTGTKSEIT
+1301 STYYYSKTSTKSEIT
-1316 IPSSGPRVAV
+1316 IPSSGPRVAL
-1326 ISIPLGDYYFVETST
+1326 ISIL
-1341 VDGKMVY
+1341 
-1348 GEKIPFTV
+1348 
-1356 KLANASASGATA
+1356 
-1368 IEIEVKNHD
+1368 
-1377 SVLWDTGGTG
+1377 
-1387 TGAYRTVAL
+1387 
-1396 CVLTLSIALM
+1396 
-1406 GYAATIYVKKSKTK
+1406 
-1420 TN
+1420 